1 MTTTVEIEQ
10 VPIDV
15 TADVARAK
23 EVVDTA
29 RHDAHT
35 ALVAHNRLLTIETL
49 AAQVTRTEAEVKA
62 SRDQWTDWVRDAV
75 ERSQEVAD
83 EEDWCGVYD
92 AAMERLGLPPRPPKE
107 VDIDWHCEV
116 TMSITVDDDD
126 IMRMIRDN
134 HGYGISGIEV
144 SQSAEVQADVRVEG
158 TYTGSGCICDQ
169 IDDDEIEANLPS
181 EFSDWTI
188 EDRGTVYCDHD

>member
-15 TADVARAK
+15 TADVTRAR
-23 EVVDTA
+23 EVVDEA

-35 ALVAHNRLLTIETL
+35 ALVAHSRLLTIETL
-49 AAQVTRTEAEVKA
+49 AAQVTRIEGEIKTA
-62 SRDQWTDWVRDAV
+62 RDEWTDWIRDAV
-75 ERSQEVAD
+75 ETSQEVAD
-83 EEDWCGVYD
+83 EQDWCGVYD

-107 VDIDWHCEV
+107 EDIEWHCDV
-116 TMSITVDDDD
+116 DMSLTVDDDE
-126 IMRMIRDN
+126 IIRLVRN
-134 HGYGISGIEV
+134 ENGYGVSGIEV
-144 SQSAEVQADVRVEG
+144 SQSAEVSASVRVEG
-158 TYTGSGCICDQ
+158 TYTGTGCICDQ
-169 IDDDEIEANLPS
+169 IDSDEIENNLPS

>member
-15 TADVARAK
+15 TADVTRAR

-35 ALVAHNRLLTIETL
+35 ALVAHSRLLTIETL
-49 AAQVTRTEAEVKA
+49 AAQVTRIEEQIKTE
-62 SRDQWTDWVRDAV
+62 RDVWTDWIRDAV

-83 EEDWCGVYD
+83 EQDWCGVYD

-107 VDIDWHCEV
+107 VDIDWHCDV
-116 TMSITVDDDD
+116 TMSYTVDDDE
-126 IMRMIRDN
+126 IIRLIRNN
-134 HGYGISGIEV
+134 HGYGISDIEV
-144 SQSAEVQADVRVEG
+144 SQSAEITAEVRVEG
-158 TYTGSGCICDQ
+158 TREGTGCICDA
-169 IDDDEIEANLPS
+169 IDDDDIEYNLPS